1 MEFLHG
7 LLLRLLG
14 HACLFDALAQV
25 FHLGLLVL
33 ASEFLVDGLDLLVEV
48 VLLLRLLHL
57 TLDASLYGSVE
68 LTLVNF
74 DFQKFDEA
82 LQTTEGGEDFEKP
95 LLVLDR
101 DFQLRRQGVC
111 EVRGVCV
118 PQGRLERVGLHLRR
132 EADVLLDE
140 LAGALH
146 ERINARPRLA
156 GRGRAPDGR
165 RERAVVVLDAD
176 GRGALAPLDDDLG
189 LPVLLS
195 LRLEYARDC
204 SDRVN
209 LFGRRLVN
217 RGVVL
222 GCEEYGSVGGE
233 RVFERAHRA
242 GPPDLEGDLREREDD
257 DIAYRH
263 HRQPKDVS
271 GRAVRIFFHKSREPS

>member
-1 MEFLHG
+1 M
-7 LLLRLLG
+7 
-14 HACLFDALAQV
+14 
-25 FHLGLLVL
+25 
-33 ASEFLVDGLDLLVEV
+33 
-48 VLLLRLLHL
+48 
-57 TLDASLYGSVE
+57 
-68 LTLVNF
+68 
-74 DFQKFDEA
+74 
-82 LQTTEGGEDFEKP
+82 
-95 LLVLDR
+95 
-101 DFQLRRQGVC
+101 RRERVG
-111 EVRGVCV
+111 EVRRVCV
-118 PQGRLERVGLHLRR
+118 AQGRLQSVGLHFGR
-132 EADVLLDE
+132 EAYVLLDE
-140 LAGALH
+140 LPGALH
-146 ERINARPRLA
+146 ERVNARPRLA
-156 GRGRAPDGR
+156 GRGRAADGR

-222 GCEEYGSVGGE
+222 GCEKYGSVGGE

-242 GPPDLEGDLREREDD
+242 GPPYLEGDLREREDD

-271 GRAVRIFFHKSREPS
+271 RGAVRIFFHKSRKPS